1 MALAQSAGS
10 KDWFSTRAWR
20 SNIFIW
26 IFETVKVMPPS
37 GTVCVCF
44 APISR
49 SDFRQEKIKISTFG
63 GNEHASNFWIFHKVQ
78 RNLVKFCWNVSF
90 ETSSPF
96 SFLQPSLL
104 LYVNPNTKFRF
115 FFPRLQNFRDF
126 RRSSGSIV
134 SLWRKGSS
142 SWESW
147 RNWRF
152 FGAYNWLKNGPRM
165 KMSTLS
171 YWKRGCSSCLPYPSL
186 LLTKRVSQSPMISE
200 ILKDLESDV
209 TEVPWV
215 FSEDGRMQGRKSPRH
230 H

>member
-1 MALAQSAGS
+1 MNMPQTSG
-10 KDWFSTRAWR
+10 
-20 SNIFIW
+20 FITKSREIW
-26 IFETVKVMPPS
+26 WK
-37 GTVCVCF
+37 F
-44 APISR
+44 AER
-49 SDFRQEKIKISTFG
+49 
-63 GNEHASNFWIFHKVQ
+63 
-78 RNLVKFCWNVSF
+78 NVSF

-96 SFLQPSLL
+96 SFFAAQPSF
-104 LYVNPNTKFRF
+104 VCQPEHQISF
-115 FFPRLQNFRDF
+115 FFPRLQNFWDF

-134 SLWRKGSS
+134 SLWTKGSS
-142 SWESW
+142 PWESW

-215 FSEDGRMQGRKSPRH
+215 FRRTAGCRGGNHLVTTRMPWNNFWGDKGSQQEKTDSLATSFFFFFFRIRGGV
-230 H
+230 

>member
-1 MALAQSAGS
+1 MNMPQTSG
-10 KDWFSTRAWR
+10 
-20 SNIFIW
+20 FITKSREIW
-26 IFETVKVMPPS
+26 WK
-37 GTVCVCF
+37 F
-44 APISR
+44 AER
-49 SDFRQEKIKISTFG
+49 
-63 GNEHASNFWIFHKVQ
+63 
-78 RNLVKFCWNVSF
+78 NVSF
-90 ETSSPF
+90 ETSTVVPSL
-96 SFLQPSLL
+96 FLQPSLL
-104 LYVNPNTKFRF
+104 LYVNPNTKFLLF
-115 FFPRLQNFRDF
+115 SPRLQNFWDF

-134 SLWRKGSS
+134 SLWTKGSS
-142 SWESW
+142 PWESW

-215 FSEDGRMQGRKSPRH
+215 FPRTAGCRGGNHLVTTRMPWKQFLRWQGIPTRKNRLTCHEFFFFFASGGGV
-230 H
+230 